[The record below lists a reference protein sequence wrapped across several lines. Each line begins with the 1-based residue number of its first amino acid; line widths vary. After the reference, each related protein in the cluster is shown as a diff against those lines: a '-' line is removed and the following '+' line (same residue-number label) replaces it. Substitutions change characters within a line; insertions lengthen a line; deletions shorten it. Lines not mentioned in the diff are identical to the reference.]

1 MRSPPSSRPVAVI
14 ISLLR
19 AVRTVVRA
27 DSDPARQV
35 LFATLMHARWPVRVA
50 HDVHGS
56 MAGTWAS
63 ALLVGCYGMAAL
75 LSIAPA
81 RNRTARVLAVA
92 RHANARRQV
101 VRVASWIGNEDCAS
115 VRTGLKT
122 LVRLAGVGGLALLFA
137 PRAMRRALR
146 LVRACDRRYGF
157 LESCRA
163 IEAVAWYTR
172 SMMMLTARRPG
183 AVLVS
188 GDSNP
193 EEVGFIAAA
202 RSRGIAQV
210 FVAHAYPTPF
220 SPPLDFTLSIL
231 EGQQAVEARR
241 LKGPI
246 TGAVLLAGMEG
257 ESARLDA
264 RRIERPNP
272 VIGIFPPKAFSW
284 TTLAAIVDDCRAHF
298 HARQIVIRWHPSML
312 ESPHLGHRIA
322 DRSGITE
329 CPGSAPFHEVARQCD
344 WVIAA
349 ENSNVHL
356 PLLKLGIPTVA
367 VKGLGLYPRSRSDLY
382 GFIEHGVVFPPV
394 DSIRDVRA
402 DEVATFFSDCWIT
415 RFKEYDA
422 SYLLPPGAI
431 ENDVRRAIQEL
442 LATAS
447 LEAT

>member
-1 MRSPPSSRPVAVI
+1 MT

-19 AVRTVVRA
+19 VVRIVIRA

-35 LFATLMHARWPVRVA
+35 LFANLMHARWPVRCA
-50 HDVHGS
+50 NGLHGFV
-56 MAGTWAS
+56 AGTWAS
-63 ALLVGCYGMAAL
+63 ALLVACYGVAAL

-81 RNRTARVLAVA
+81 RNQQARLLAVA
-92 RHANARRQV
+92 RHANARRQIA
-101 VRVASWIGNEDCAS
+101 RVSSWVGADECGS

-122 LVRLAGVGGLALLFA
+122 LIRLAGLGGLTLLFSR
-137 PRAMRRALR
+137 RAVTRALR
-146 LVRACDRRYGF
+146 IVGSFDRRHPF
-157 LESCRA
+157 LVSCRA
-163 IEAVAWYTR
+163 IEAIAWYAR
-172 SMMMLTARRPG
+172 SMIMLRQHRPG

-202 RSRGIAQV
+202 RVLGIPQV

-231 EGQQAVEARR
+231 EGEQAVEARR
-241 LKGPI
+241 AKGPI
-246 TGAVLLAGMEG
+246 SGDVLLAGIEG
-257 ESARLDA
+257 ESAALDP

-272 VIGIFPPKAFSW
+272 VIGIFPPKALSW
-284 TTLAAIVDDCRAHF
+284 TTLGAIVEDCRNHF

-312 ESPHLGHRIA
+312 EAPRLAHRLD
-322 DRSGITE
+322 DRTGIVE
-329 CPGSAPFHEVARQCD
+329 YPGSAPFHEVARQCD

-367 VKGLGLYPRSRSDLY
+367 VSHLGLYPKNRSDLY

-394 DSIRDVRA
+394 QSVRDLRP
-402 DEVATFFSDCWIT
+402 DEYAGFFADCWVA
-415 RFKEYDA
+415 RFKQYDA
-422 SYLLPPGAI
+422 SYLQPPRTI
-431 ENDVRRAIQEL
+431 EHDIRRAIRRL
-442 LATAS
+442 LSEEPT
-447 LEAT
+447 TV

>member
-1 MRSPPSSRPVAVI
+1 MRSPARLVEVT

-35 LFATLMHARWPVRVA
+35 LFATLMQARWPVRVA
-50 HDVHGS
+50 HDLHGLV
-56 MAGTWAS
+56 AGTWAS
-63 ALLVGCYGMAAL
+63 TLLVGCYGVAAL

-101 VRVASWIGNEDCAS
+101 ARVASWIGADDCGS

-122 LVRLAGVGGLALLFA
+122 LVRLAGMGGLGLLFA
-137 PRAMRRALR
+137 PRAIWRSLR

-163 IEAVAWYTR
+163 VEVVAWYAR
-172 SMMMLTARRPG
+172 STTMLTARRPG

-202 RSRGIAQV
+202 RARGIPQV

-231 EGQQAVEARR
+231 EGQQAADARR

-246 TGAVLLAGMEG
+246 TGTVLLAGMEG
-257 ESARLDA
+257 ESARLDP
-264 RRIERPNP
+264 RRIERVNP
-272 VIGIFPPKAFSW
+272 VIGIFPPKALSW
-284 TTLAAIVDDCRAHF
+284 KTLAAIVDDCRVHF
-298 HARQIVIRWHPSML
+298 HAREVVIRWHPSML
-312 ESPHLGHRIA
+312 ESPHLAHHIA
-322 DRSGITE
+322 DRSGIRE
-329 CPGSAPFHEVARQCD
+329 YPGSAPFHEIARRCD

-367 VKGLGLYPRSRSDLY
+367 VRGLGLYPRSRSDLY
-382 GFIEHGVVFPPV
+382 GFIEHGVVFRPV
-394 DSIRDVRA
+394 DSIREVRA
-402 DEVATFFSDCWIT
+402 DEFAAFFSDRWIT

-422 SYLLPPGAI
+422 SYLLPSGAI
-431 ENDVRRAIQEL
+431 EHEVRRAIQQL
-442 LATAS
+442 LTTGS
-447 LEAT
+447 VETT

>member
-1 MRSPPSSRPVAVI
+1 MT

-19 AVRTVVRA
+19 AVRNVVRA

-35 LFATLMHARWPVRVA
+35 LFASLMHARWPVRFA
-50 HDVHGS
+50 HDLHGLV
-56 MAGTWAS
+56 AGTWKS
-63 ALLVGCYGMAAL
+63 ALLVGCYGLAAL

-81 RNRTARVLAVA
+81 RNGRARVIAVA

-101 VRVASWIGNEDCAS
+101 ARVSSWIGADDCGT

-137 PRAMRRALR
+137 PRAWRRSLR

-163 IEAVAWYTR
+163 VEAVAWYAR
-172 SMMMLTARRPG
+172 SRAMLAAHRPG

-202 RSRGIAQV
+202 RVLGIPRV

-231 EGQQAVEARR
+231 EGEQAAEARR
-241 LKGPI
+241 SKGPI
-246 TGAVLLAGMEG
+246 TGEVLLAGMEG
-257 ESARLDA
+257 ESVRLDP
-264 RRIERPNP
+264 RRIERPSP
-272 VIGIFPPKAFSW
+272 VIGIFPPKALSW
-284 TTLAAIVDDCRAHF
+284 RALAAIVEDCRRHYRAS
-298 HARQIVIRWHPSML
+298 RIVIRWHPSML
-312 ESPHLGHRIA
+312 ESPRLAHRIV
-322 DRSGITE
+322 DRSGIE
-329 CPGSAPFHEVARQCD
+329 EYPGSALFHEVAQQCD

-382 GFIEHGVVFPPV
+382 GFIEHGIVFPPV
-394 DSIRDVRA
+394 DSIRDLRPDDFA
-402 DEVATFFSDCWIT
+402 AFFSDCWVT
-415 RFKEYDA
+415 RFKQYDA

-431 ENDVRRAIQEL
+431 ESEVRRAIHRL
-442 LATAS
+442 LSAAS
-447 LEAT
+447 AEVA